1 MVELGLIEN
10 KLIEAGQN
18 DLTPNEETMLRSYA
32 GNLYESLW
40 QGFQERVKKEGIE
53 ATEKQITQWLAE
65 QGDTLDIVYQEA
77 LIAVRNDRILELVCP
92 DVTVTPEETEQYYRE
107 TFLEPDREAYEHD
120 IPRYEREILNT
131 GNESFFIP
139 EGYRVIRQI
148 LLPFPQ
154 EILNRINALQPALED
169 GARELETA
177 YNAVA
182 EAGISGG
189 DVNGA
194 RSDYKRKEDAY
205 AALLRQVVEIEEEA
219 LPLVRETTDEIIR
232 RAKAGEAFDSLIKE
246 YAQQAGEEAGA
257 ELLFHADSDQWAE
270 TFKQH
275 VLELTV
281 PGEITEPFVINL
293 GIHLVQYQ
301 EDYPGGEHTL
311 TEEERQTLEA
321 SSLQAKK
328 TGILKGMMEE
338 WKKKYSI
345 ETFPELLIP

>member
-1 MVELGLIEN
+1 MPRCSGRSWKSRRRHSRLSERPRMKSFG
-10 KLIEAGQN
+10 GQ
-18 DLTPNEETMLRSYA
+18 
-32 GNLYESLW
+32 
-40 QGFQERVKKEGIE
+40 
-53 ATEKQITQWLAE
+53 
-65 QGDTLDIVYQEA
+65 
-77 LIAVRNDRILELVCP
+77 
-92 DVTVTPEETEQYYRE
+92 
-107 TFLEPDREAYEHD
+107 
-120 IPRYEREILNT
+120 
-131 GNESFFIP
+131 
-139 EGYRVIRQI
+139 
-148 LLPFPQ
+148 
-154 EILNRINALQPALED
+154 
-169 GARELETA
+169 
-177 YNAVA
+177 
-182 EAGISGG
+182 
-189 DVNGA
+189 
-194 RSDYKRKEDAY
+194 
-205 AALLRQVVEIEEEA
+205 
-219 LPLVRETTDEIIR
+219 R
-232 RAKAGEAFDSLIKE
+232 RGEAFDSLIKE